1 MSLIPLTH
9 ESLRKMY
16 KDLYRECGYLCPIF
30 DYSAQKVEIYV
41 EGESVVVEF
50 CHHGPCAVKTWEE
63 WKRLLNVDFAQTLVA
78 VSLIPLTQESVK
90 RMYTDLYHEYNYT
103 CPNFYDNRDDYPAQK
118 IEIFVEGESMA
129 VEFWNHGR
137 YVAKTWKE
145 WGRLLNVDFAPI
157 FDRPVNESG
166 DDESNDEKS
175 DDGSED
181 EAGDN

>member
-1 MSLIPLTH
+1 
-9 ESLRKMY
+9 MY
-16 KDLYRECGYLCPIF
+16 KDLYRECGSLCPIF
-30 DYSAQKVEIYV
+30 DLSDRRVEIYA
-41 EGESVVVEF
+41 EGGESMVVEF
-50 CHHGPCAVKTWEE
+50 CHHGPCTVKTWEE
-63 WKRLLNVDFAQTLVA
+63 WEHLLKVDFAQTLVA